1 MLAAPVMST
10 PNPLP
15 TDPTPYPDVNA
26 VLRLLLEGVRVILG
40 ADLVGLYLYGS
51 LSSGD
56 FDPVSSDIDFLVVTA
71 RELSG
76 GTLAAL
82 HAMHMRIAA
91 SGLPWATKL
100 EGSYIPRTALRR
112 HDRANAR
119 HPSIGVDWDFGIGQH
134 GSDWVIQRHIIR
146 EQGVVVWGPPPRTLI
161 DPVKPDELRTAATD
175 TVLDFWAAQEQG
187 PEPEWL
193 RPRAYQAFAILT
205 MCRALYTVERGEVA
219 SKPVAAAWACAALGR
234 RWSPLVER
242 ALTWRHDAR
251 PDDMTEM
258 INFIH
263 YTVERCRQA
272 RRVR

>member
-1 MLAAPVMST
+1 MST

-15 TDPTPYPDVNA
+15 AGPTPYPDVNA
-26 VLRLLLEGVRVILG
+26 VLRLLLEGVRAILG

-56 FDPVSSDIDFLVVTA
+56 FDPASSDIDFLVVTA

-76 GTLAAL
+76 DTLAAL
-82 HAMHMRIAA
+82 RAMHARIAT

-134 GSDWVIQRHIIR
+134 GSDWVIQRHIMR
-146 EQGVVVWGPPPRTLI
+146 EQGVVVWGLPPRTVI
-161 DPVKPDELRTAATD
+161 DPVTPDELRAAAID
-175 TVLDFWAAQEQG
+175 TVLDFWAAQTQG

-205 MCRALYTVERGEVA
+205 MCRALYTAERGEVA
-219 SKPVAAAWACAALGR
+219 SKPVAAVWAGVALGR

-251 PDDMTEM
+251 PDNMTEM
-258 INFIH
+258 ISFIH

-272 RRVR
+272 RHVL

>member
-1 MLAAPVMST
+1 M
-10 PNPLP
+10 
-15 TDPTPYPDVNA
+15 DPTPYPAVNA
-26 VLRLLLEGVRVILG
+26 VLHLLLEGVRAILG

-51 LSSGD
+51 LSSGG
-56 FDPVSSDIDFLVVTA
+56 FDPASSDIDFVVVTTG
-71 RELSG
+71 ELSG
-76 GTLAAL
+76 DTLTVL
-82 HAMHMRIAA
+82 RAMHARIAA
-91 SGLPWATKL
+91 SGRLWATKL

-112 HDRANAR
+112 HNPATAR

-161 DPVKPDELRTAATD
+161 DPVTPDELRAAAID
-175 TVLDFWAAQEQG
+175 TVLDFWAAQVQG

-205 MCRALYTVERGEVA
+205 MCRARYTIERGKVA
-219 SKPVAAAWACAALGR
+219 SKPVAASWACTALGQ
-234 RWSPLVER
+234 RWSPLIER

-258 INFIH
+258 VRFIQ

-272 RRVR
+272 QHGL